1 MHKKILIL
9 TIIALALAVLLVAC
23 NDSTPDFTD
32 YGYSVSGK
40 ITLHDLPEGISA
52 EVSVLVND
60 EEVCTTSEN
69 GTFSLIKLSKGD
81 EVTFYKDNV
90 IFYPEKHRVTG
101 NVYDLRIDGYYKA
114 DNDNNGSGDNNDTD
128 TNPDN
133 DVDNG
138 DNGDNDG
145 DNNSDNGGEN
155 TGNNNGNVDGPE
167 IIYNCINA
175 GLLFENN
182 RVNFV
187 FCVKPN
193 FSKIDVIW
201 CVDDDYTIIEVDET
215 MVVGTV
221 FVGET
226 EYVQYSVDVSQYTTQ
241 ECCFMV
247 SAYNDNNVQGSMAKA
262 FFTPVGVCTP
272 TQITLDETTL
282 TIENLDQGAVHFLLV
297 NGVSVGEINSNT
309 FDLAHLLAYN
319 NTEVTISVLTYK
331 AGYIPAISNA
341 ITTTL
346 NIFDI

>member
-1 MHKKILIL
+1 MHKKISIL
-9 TIIALALAVLLVAC
+9 TIIALVLAVFLVAC

-40 ITLHDLPEGISA
+40 ITLHDLPEGIST

-69 GTFSLIKLSKGD
+69 GTFSINKLSKGD

-114 DNDNNGSGDNNDTD
+114 DSDNNGSGDNNDTD

-145 DNNSDNGGEN
+145 DIDNGNDGD
-155 TGNNNGNVDGPE
+155 GNEDIGLPE

-193 FSKIDVIW
+193 FSKIDVLW

-226 EYVQYSVDVSQYTTQ
+226 EYVQCSVDVSQYAIQ

-247 SAYNDNNVQGSMAKA
+247 SAYNSNNVQGGVAKV
-262 FFTPVGVCTP
+262 FLSPIGVCTP
-272 TQITLDETTL
+272 TLISLDGTTVTL
-282 TIENLDQGAVHFLLV
+282 ENIDQEAVQFLLI
-297 NGVSVGEINSNT
+297 NGVSVGEITSNT
-309 FDLAHLLAYN
+309 FDLANLLTYN

-331 AGYIPAISNA
+331 AGYAPALSNA

>member
-1 MHKKILIL
+1 MNKKILIL
-9 TIIALALAVLLVAC
+9 VIFALVLAVFVTGC

-40 ITLHDLPEGISA
+40 ITLHDLPVGVST

-69 GTFSLIKLSKGD
+69 GTFSINKLSKGD

-114 DNDNNGSGDNNDTD
+114 DSDNNGSGNDNDIN

-138 DNGDNDG
+138 DNGDDDGDIDNGNDG
-145 DNNSDNGGEN
+145 D
-155 TGNNNGNVDGPE
+155 GNEDIGLPE

-175 GLLFENN
+175 GLFFGNN

-193 FSKIDVIW
+193 FSKIDVLW
-201 CVDDDYTIIEVDET
+201 CVDDGYTIIEVDET

-226 EYVQYSVDVSQYTTQ
+226 EYIQYSVDVSQYAIQ

-247 SAYNDNNVQGSMAKA
+247 SAFNDNNVQGSMAKA

-272 TQITLDETTL
+272 TLISIDGTTL
-282 TIENLDQGAVHFLLV
+282 TIENIDQDAVHFLLV

-309 FDLAHLLAYN
+309 FDLANILAYN

-331 AGYIPAISNA
+331 AGHIPAISNT